1 MRKPNS
7 YEYKR
12 LAWERLKG
20 KWGISLVVSFIAA
33 LFGCYS
39 SYVSIDLD
47 SSDLPS
53 AISSVFGVN
62 ALLVMGIIT
71 ALSGVITIIA
81 FVRLVLGGAVRL
93 GLCSY
98 YNRIIKGEEP
108 PVSELFSRFS
118 LIRKAIF
125 LTLYTAL
132 LTFAWSLLFIIPG
145 IVASYRY
152 SLAFYIL
159 SDHPEYTVR
168 QCVNES
174 KRLMAGYKGR
184 LFCLNLSF
192 IGWAMLNVLTLG
204 IGSLWLNPYMS
215 AATSAFYLERVGEQP
230 SEGTAGGEEAQP
242 EFVLGD
248 DQGPQQ
254 L

>member
-1 MRKPNS
+1 MRNAS
-7 YEYKR
+7 EFR
-12 LAWERLKG
+12 QLARERLKG

-39 SYVSIDLD
+39 ASFSIDLD
-47 SSDLPS
+47 ASDLPNT
-53 AISSVFGVN
+53 ISSVFGVN
-62 ALLVMGIIT
+62 ALLVTGIIT
-71 ALSGVITIIA
+71 ALSGVIAILAIA
-81 FVRLVLGGAVRL
+81 RFVLGGAAQL

-118 LIRKAIF
+118 MIGKALL

-132 LTFAWSLLFIIPG
+132 LIFAWSLLFIIPG

-159 SDHPEYTVR
+159 SDHPEYGVR
-168 QCVNES
+168 QCVSES
-174 KRLMAGYKGR
+174 KRLMKGHKGR
-184 LFCLNLSF
+184 LFCLHFSF

-204 IGSLWLNPYMS
+204 IGSLWLNPYRS
-215 AATSAFYLERVGEQP
+215 AAMSAFYLERVGEQP
-230 SEGTAGGEEAQP
+230 SENTAGGEAEQP

-248 DQGPQQ
+248 DQEPHQI
-254 L
+254 